1 MLVPAV
7 AETRTRRQPAM
18 GERQPTR
25 GGDA

>member
-1 MLVPAV
+1 VPAV